1 MRARR
6 KGAARAAGH
15 GATTTTARGATKRPA
30 RGATAWTGRG
40 ATTGAG
46 TGRGASTGRGA
57 RIVIVGGGP
66 VGHRVAER
74 LRHHGHEGP
83 VTLLDAEPGP
93 AYHRVLLPALLDG
106 SLTPADLHL
115 PDLNDLHDLPGVTV
129 RHGVSAAG
137 IDRRRQEVRTTEHDR
152 LPYDTLVLATGA
164 RPHLPPVP
172 GLRHASGW
180 LIDGVTGLRSRTD
193 CARVRGEE
201 IVVLGGGPLGVEA
214 AAALRRAGRRVTL
227 VHPGPYPLDG
237 RLDAE
242 AGEVLT
248 RHLAELGVGLE
259 LGRVAAEVR
268 PGKVALDDEWP
279 LPWDTLLCCTGVRP
293 RTRLAE
299 AAGLAVRTGVLV
311 DAEGRTSDPA
321 VRAVGDCA
329 EPGGSLY
336 DGWEQAETVARSL
349 TGASAPHGTAAR
361 RPVFRLRV
369 PGLTL
374 GVLGKGKGDAGD
386 EIVTYRDPARGRYAR
401 LSLDATGRLRAG
413 VLTGLPQA
421 LATLTQLYATDT
433 PLPESRLALLLGRPA
448 PRGGPL
454 PELPPEAVVCR
465 CNNVT
470 KGALAAAW
478 EEGARTQEALV
489 EATRAT
495 TGCGSCTVD
504 IKVLCREF
512 AEVEA

>member
-1 MRARR
+1 M
-6 KGAARAAGH
+6 
-15 GATTTTARGATKRPA
+15 
-30 RGATAWTGRG
+30 
-40 ATTGAG
+40 
-46 TGRGASTGRGA
+46 
-57 RIVIVGGGP
+57 IVGGGP

-93 AYHRVLLPALLDG
+93 AYHRVLLPSLLDG
-106 SLTPADLHL
+106 SLTPADLRL
-115 PDLNDLHDLPGVTV
+115 PDLPDVTL

-137 IDRRRQEVRTTEHDR
+137 VDRRLRQVRTTAHDR

-180 LIDGVTGLRSRTD
+180 LIDGVTGLRSLTD
-193 CARVRGEE
+193 CTRVRGDEA
-201 IVVLGGGPLGVEA
+201 VVLGGGPLGVET
-214 AAALRRAGRRVTL
+214 AAALRRGGRRVTL
-227 VHPGPYPLDG
+227 VHPGPYPLDD

-242 AGEVLT
+242 AGELLT
-248 RHLAELGVGLE
+248 RHLAGLGVELE
-259 LGRVAAEVR
+259 LGRVAAEVQ
-268 PGKVALDDEWP
+268 PGKVVLDDEWP
-279 LPWDTLLCCTGVRP
+279 LAWDTLLCCTGVRP
-293 RTRLAE
+293 RTGLAE
-299 AAGLAVRTGVLV
+299 AAGLAVRTGVLT
-311 DAEGRTSDPA
+311 DAEGRTNDPA
-321 VRAVGDCA
+321 IRAVGDCTESA
-329 EPGGSLY
+329 GSLLT
-336 DGWEQAETVARSL
+336 GWEQAEAVARSL
-349 TGASAPHGTAAR
+349 TGNPAPQGLSGRR

-374 GVLGKGKGDAGD
+374 GVLGDGKSGAGD

-401 LSLDATGRLRAG
+401 LSLDTTGRLRTA
-413 VLTGLPQA
+413 VLAGLPQA

-448 PRGGPL
+448 PRTGPL

-470 KGALAAAW
+470 KGALAEAW
-478 EEGARTQEALV
+478 EEGARTPEALT

-495 TGCGSCTVD
+495 TGCGSCTEEV
-504 IKVLCREF
+504 REMCTQF
-512 AEVEA
+512 AGSTP

>member
-1 MRARR
+1 M
-6 KGAARAAGH
+6 
-15 GATTTTARGATKRPA
+15 
-30 RGATAWTGRG
+30 
-40 ATTGAG
+40 
-46 TGRGASTGRGA
+46 
-57 RIVIVGGGP
+57 IVGGGP

-74 LRHHGHEGP
+74 LRHHGHDGP

-106 SLTPADLHL
+106 SLTPADLRL
-115 PDLNDLHDLPGVTV
+115 PDLPDVNF

-137 IDRRRQEVRTTEHDR
+137 IDRRLRQVRTTAHDR

-193 CARVRGEE
+193 CTRVRGDD
-201 IVVLGGGPLGVEA
+201 IVVLGGGPLGVET

-227 VHPGPYPLDG
+227 VHPGPYPLDD
-237 RLDAE
+237 RLDAD
-242 AGEVLT
+242 AGALLT
-248 RHLAELGVGLE
+248 RHLAGLGVELE
-259 LGRVAAEVR
+259 LGRVAAGVQ
-268 PGKVALDDEWP
+268 PGKLSLDDEW
-279 LPWDTLLCCTGVRP
+279 LLAWDTLLCCTGVRP
-293 RTRLAE
+293 RTGLAE

-311 DAEGRTSDPA
+311 DAAGRTSDPA
-321 VRAVGDCA
+321 IRAVGDCT
-329 EPGGSLY
+329 EPGGSLLT
-336 DGWEQAETVARSL
+336 GWEQAEAVARSL
-349 TGASAPHGTAAR
+349 TGKGVPRGLAAGR

-374 GVLGKGKGDAGD
+374 GVLGDGRGGGGD
-386 EIVTYRDPARGRYAR
+386 EIVTYRDPARSRYAR
-401 LSLDATGRLRAG
+401 LALDPAGRLRAA

-421 LATLTQLYATDT
+421 LATLTQLYTTDT

-448 PRGGPL
+448 PRTGPL

-470 KGALAAAW
+470 KGALTEAW
-478 EEGARTQEALV
+478 DSGARTAEALA

-495 TGCGSCTVD
+495 TGCGSCVD
-504 IKVLCREF
+504 DIRGLCREF
-512 AEVEA
+512 AGSTA

>member
-1 MRARR
+1 M
-6 KGAARAAGH
+6 
-15 GATTTTARGATKRPA
+15 
-30 RGATAWTGRG
+30 
-40 ATTGAG
+40 
-46 TGRGASTGRGA
+46 
-57 RIVIVGGGP
+57 IVGGGP

-74 LRHHGHEGP
+74 LRHHGHDGP

-93 AYHRVLLPALLDG
+93 AYHRVLLPAVLDG
-106 SLTPADLHL
+106 SLTPADLRL
-115 PDLNDLHDLPGVTV
+115 PDLPDVTL

-137 IDRRRQEVRTTEHDR
+137 IDRRLRQVRTTEHDR
-152 LPYDTLVLATGA
+152 IPYDTLVLATGA

-193 CARVRGEE
+193 CARVRGDE
-201 IVVLGGGPLGVEA
+201 IVVLGGGPLGVET

-227 VHPGPYPLDG
+227 VHPGPYPLDA

-248 RHLAELGVGLE
+248 RHLDGLGVGLE
-259 LGRVAAEVR
+259 LGRVAAEVQ
-268 PGKVALDDEWP
+268 PGKVVLADESP
-279 LPWDTLLCCTGVRP
+279 LAWDTLLCCTGVRP

-311 DAEGRTSDPA
+311 DAAGRTSDPA
-321 VRAVGDCA
+321 IRAVGDCT
-329 EPGGSLY
+329 EPGGSLHT
-336 DGWEQAETVARSL
+336 GWEQAEAVARSL
-349 TGASAPHGTAAR
+349 TGKGAPRGLAAGR

-374 GVLGKGKGDAGD
+374 GVLGDGRGDAGD

-401 LSLDATGRLRAG
+401 LSLDAAGRLRAA

-421 LATLTQLYATDT
+421 LATLTQLYTTDT

-448 PRGGPL
+448 PRTGPL

-470 KGALAAAW
+470 KGALAQAW
-478 EEGARTQEALV
+478 EGGAQTAEALAK
-489 EATRAT
+489 ATRAT
-495 TGCGSCTVD
+495 TGCGSCVEE
-504 IKVLCREF
+504 VREMCAEF
-512 AEVEA
+512 AGSTS

>member
-1 MRARR
+1 M
-6 KGAARAAGH
+6 
-15 GATTTTARGATKRPA
+15 
-30 RGATAWTGRG
+30 
-40 ATTGAG
+40 
-46 TGRGASTGRGA
+46 
-57 RIVIVGGGP
+57 IIGGGP

-74 LRHHGHEGP
+74 LRHHGHDGP

-93 AYHRVLLPALLDG
+93 AYHRVLLPAVLDG
-106 SLTPADLHL
+106 SLTPADLRL
-115 PDLNDLHDLPGVTV
+115 PDLPDVTL

-137 IDRRRQEVRTTEHDR
+137 IDRRLRQVRTTEHDR

-193 CARVRGEE
+193 CARVRGDE
-201 IVVLGGGPLGVEA
+201 IVVLGGGPLGVET

-227 VHPGPYPLDG
+227 VHPGPYPLDD
-237 RLDAE
+237 RLDAG

-248 RHLAELGVGLE
+248 RHLEGLRVGLE
-259 LGRVAAEVR
+259 LGRVAAEVQ
-268 PGKVALDDEWP
+268 PGKVVLADEWS
-279 LPWDTLLCCTGVRP
+279 LAWDTLLCCTGVRP

-299 AAGLAVRTGVLV
+299 AAGLAVGTGVLV
-311 DAEGRTSDPA
+311 DAAGRTSDPA
-321 VRAVGDCA
+321 IRAVGDCT
-329 EPGGSLY
+329 EPGGSLLT
-336 DGWEQAETVARSL
+336 GWEQAEAVARSL
-349 TGASAPHGTAAR
+349 TGKAAPRGLAAGR

-374 GVLGKGKGDAGD
+374 GVLGDGRGDAGD

-401 LSLDATGRLRAG
+401 LSLDPAGRLRAA

-421 LATLTQLYATDT
+421 LATLTQLYTTDT

-448 PRGGPL
+448 PRTGPL

-470 KGALAAAW
+470 KGALAEAW
-478 EEGARTQEALV
+478 ERGAQTAEALA

-495 TGCGSCTVD
+495 TGCGSCVEE
-504 IKVLCREF
+504 VREMCAEF
-512 AEVEA
+512 AGSGS

>member
-1 MRARR
+1 MR
-6 KGAARAAGH
+6 
-15 GATTTTARGATKRPA
+15 
-30 RGATAWTGRG
+30 
-40 ATTGAG
+40 G
-46 TGRGASTGRGA
+46 TGRGGTRGGAGSAERGGPAGTERGRTTASRT

-83 VTLLDAEPGP
+83 LTLLDAEPGP

-106 SLTPADLHL
+106 SLSPADLRL
-115 PDLNDLHDLPGVTV
+115 PDLTGLPGVTV

-137 IDRRRQEVRTTEHDR
+137 VDLRRRQVRTTEHDR

-193 CARVRGEE
+193 CARVRGDE
-201 IVVLGGGPLGVEA
+201 IVVLGGGPLGVET

-227 VHPGPYPLDG
+227 VHPGPYPLDD

-242 AGEVLT
+242 AGGVLT
-248 RHLAELGVGLE
+248 RHLAGLGVELE
-259 LGRVAAEVR
+259 MGRVAAGVQ
-268 PGKVALDDEWP
+268 PGKVVLDDEWP

-293 RTRLAE
+293 RARLAE

-321 VRAVGDCA
+321 VRAVGDCTEQA
-329 EPGGSLY
+329 GSLY
-336 DGWEQAETVARSL
+336 DGWEQAEAVARSL
-349 TGASAPHGTAAR
+349 TGKGAPRRTGGGR
-361 RPVFRLRV
+361 RPVFRLRL

-374 GVLGKGKGDAGD
+374 GVLGARGDRRGGAGD

-401 LSLDATGRLRAG
+401 LSLDTAGRVRTAI
-413 VLTGLPQA
+413 LTGLPQA
-421 LATLTQLYATDT
+421 LATLTQLYDTDT

-448 PRGGPL
+448 PRTGPL

-470 KGALAAAW
+470 KAALAAAW
-478 EEGARTQEALV
+478 KEGARTPRALAG
-489 EATRAT
+489 ATRAT
-495 TGCGSCTVD
+495 TGCGSCVEE
-504 IKVLCREF
+504 VREMCEEF
-512 AEVEA
+512 AGSTR

>member
-1 MRARR
+1 M
-6 KGAARAAGH
+6 
-15 GATTTTARGATKRPA
+15 
-30 RGATAWTGRG
+30 
-40 ATTGAG
+40 
-46 TGRGASTGRGA
+46 
-57 RIVIVGGGP
+57 IVGGGP

-106 SLTPADLHL
+106 SLTAADLRL
-115 PDLNDLHDLPGVTV
+115 PDLPDVTV

-137 IDRRRQEVRTTEHDR
+137 IDRRLRQVRTTEHDR

-180 LIDGVTGLRSRTD
+180 PIDGVTGLRSRTD
-193 CARVRGEE
+193 CARVRGDE
-201 IVVLGGGPLGVEA
+201 IVVLGGGPLGVET

-227 VHPGPYPLDG
+227 VHPGPYPLDD

-242 AGEVLT
+242 AGGLLT
-248 RHLAELGVGLE
+248 RHLTGLGVGLE
-259 LGRVAAEVR
+259 LGRVAAGVQ
-268 PGKVALDDEWP
+268 PGKLSLDDEW
-279 LPWDTLLCCTGVRP
+279 LLAWDTLLCCTGVRP
-293 RTRLAE
+293 RTGLAE

-311 DAEGRTSDPA
+311 DAAGRTSDPA
-321 VRAVGDCA
+321 IRAVGDCT
-329 EPGGSLY
+329 EPAGSLY
-336 DGWEQAETVARSL
+336 DGWEQAEAVARSL
-349 TGASAPHGTAAR
+349 TGASVPGGRTAR

-374 GVLGKGKGDAGD
+374 GVLGDGRGGAGD

-401 LSLDATGRLRAG
+401 LALDTAGRLRAA

-421 LATLTQLYATDT
+421 LATLTQLYTTDA

-448 PRGGPL
+448 PRTGPL

-470 KGALAAAW
+470 KGALAESW
-478 EEGARTQEALV
+478 EAGARTAEALA

-495 TGCGSCTVD
+495 TGCGSCEDD
-504 IKVLCREF
+504 IRGLCREF
-512 AEVEA
+512 AGSTA